1 MNTPADTGPHTTD
14 DDGGESEPPPRLSLE
29 IVVEQGD
36 WPAPERLE
44 LLVHNVA
51 SALAREP
58 EVARRLGEA
67 AAACVAFSNDRDVQE
82 LNKRY
87 RSKDKPTNVLS
98 FPAPPL
104 PPGMADAGEPRH
116 LGDIVLAAET
126 VAAEARDLGIS
137 LADHVQHLVM
147 HGVLH
152 LLGHDHETDTEA
164 EAMEALETRL
174 LATLGVADPYRSNE

>member
-1 MNTPADTGPHTTD
+1 
-14 DDGGESEPPPRLSLE
+14 LSLE
-29 IVVEQGD
+29 TVVEQGD
-36 WPAPERLE
+36 WSAIGEPE
-44 LLVHNVA
+44 LLVTRVA
-51 SALAREP
+51 AVLSRAP
-58 EVARRLGEA
+58 DVADRFGRA
-67 AAACVAFSNDRDVQE
+67 ASACVAFSSDAEVQA

-104 PPGMADAGEPRH
+104 PPGMPDDDEPRH
-116 LGDIVLAAET
+116 LGDVVLAAET
-126 VAAEARDLGIS
+126 VAAEAHALGIPV
-137 LADHVQHLVM
+137 ADHVQHLVV

-152 LLGHDHETDTEA
+152 LIGHDHETDAEA